1 MQTMGTLE
9 LKSNLHQ
16 IVDRIDDDRLLRA
29 VFSFLKEREN
39 SADSRIWDS
48 LTDEQ
53 KKEVLLA
60 YDESEDETNLI
71 DDKEVW
77 KKLK

>member
-1 MQTMGTLE
+1 MGTVE

-29 VFSFLKEREN
+29 IFSFLKEREN

-48 LTDEQ
+48 LTDVQ

-60 YDESEDETNLI
+60 YDESEDDANLI
-71 DDKEVW
+71 EDKDVW
-77 KKLK
+77 EKLK

>member
-1 MQTMGTLE
+1 MGTIE

-16 IVDRIDDDRLLRA
+16 IVDRIEDDRLLRTI
-29 VFSFLKEREN
+29 FSFLKEREN
-39 SADSRIWDS
+39 SEDSRIWDS

-60 YDESEDETNLI
+60 YDESEIEANLI
-71 DDKEVW
+71 EDKDVW
-77 KKLK
+77 NKLK

>member
-1 MQTMGTLE
+1 MGTLE

-16 IVDRIDDDRLLRA
+16 IVDRIEDDRLLRA
-29 VFSFLKEREN
+29 IFSFLKEREN

-48 LTDEQ
+48 LSDDQ

-60 YDESEDETNLI
+60 YDESEDDANLI
-71 DDKEVW
+71 ENKDVW
-77 KKLK
+77 EKLK